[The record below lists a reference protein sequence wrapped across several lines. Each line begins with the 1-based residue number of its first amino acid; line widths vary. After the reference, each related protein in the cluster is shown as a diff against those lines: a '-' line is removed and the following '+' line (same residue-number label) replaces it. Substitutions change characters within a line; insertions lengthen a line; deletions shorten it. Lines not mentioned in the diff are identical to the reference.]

1 MSEDR
6 LNRIE
11 GKLDD
16 LQAAVVSL
24 ARVEERLVTVFN
36 RQTNIEQKVNGL
48 SDDVHKL
55 SEKIS
60 SVYQERIFWIL
71 FTAGVALLSRIF
83 V

>member
-16 LQAAVVSL
+16 LQEAVISL

-36 RQTNIEQKVNGL
+36 RQSNIEQKVNGL

-60 SVYQERIFWIL
+60 SAYQERIFWIL
-71 FTAGVALLSRIF
+71 FAAGIALISRLI

>member
-16 LQAAVVSL
+16 LQKAIISL

-36 RQTNIEQKVNGL
+36 RQTNIESKVNSMNNDL
-48 SDDVHKL
+48 QTL
-55 SEKIS
+55 TAKIGS
-60 SVYQERIFWIL
+60 MYAERIFWIIL
-71 FTAGVALLSRIF
+71 AAGIAVIGRYI
-83 V
+83 